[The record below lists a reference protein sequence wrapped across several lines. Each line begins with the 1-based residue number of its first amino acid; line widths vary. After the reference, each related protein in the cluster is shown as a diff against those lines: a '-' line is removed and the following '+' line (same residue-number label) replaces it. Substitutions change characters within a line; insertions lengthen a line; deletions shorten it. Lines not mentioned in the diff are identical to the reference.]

1 MDIQKRQVLVAQH
14 LVNPEIT
21 KYWNFPRSPVVPT
34 VFLMLTVSP
43 LGRWKA
49 TVSWSTSMRL
59 GMMRTWQLRKWSLSL
74 A

>member
-1 MDIQKRQVLVAQH
+1 MAQH

-34 VFLMLTVSP
+34 LFLMLTVSP

-49 TVSWSTSMRL
+49 TVSSPLEYLYEAWDDEDMAAEEVVPVSS
-59 GMMRTWQLRKWSLSL
+59 
-74 A
+74 